1 MGWLFHGIRSVLVTS
16 LRATV
21 TLPIIRGRRT
31 ALVLAVCWFGTQ
43 ISTMRHVIR
52 ASWALRNILVS
63 EIGGVRWLM
72 WRTGLR
78 RRCHVRR
85 RGISIGAFQ
94 CSEITALNLGPD

>member
-16 LRATV
+16 MRATV

-78 RRCHVRR
+78 RR
-85 RGISIGAFQ
+85 GISIGAFQ